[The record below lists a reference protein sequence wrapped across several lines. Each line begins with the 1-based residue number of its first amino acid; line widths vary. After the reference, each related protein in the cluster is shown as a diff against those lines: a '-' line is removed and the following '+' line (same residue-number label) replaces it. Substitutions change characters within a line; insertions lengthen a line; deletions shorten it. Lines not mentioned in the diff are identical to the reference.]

1 MKNSSIFYLAITCAG
16 LLTVSCKNN
25 NNTSKDI
32 DKSSA
37 FVFDSIAMKKIIDE
51 KTNKFTQA
59 HITKDTVFLN
69 HIFTQDAKAYPPN
82 SDIVTGRAAIAA
94 VNSEWVNYG
103 IKEFSEESTSFYG
116 NEDFLIDEGKY
127 YLRYGENDIIDKGKY
142 INIWKKENGDWKICS
157 NIWNTSL
164 PVVATK

>member
-1 MKNSSIFYLAITCAG
+1 MKQVSIYFLAIICAG
-16 LLTVSCKNN
+16 LITGCGNN
-25 NNTSKDI
+25 NNASKDTNKNSGVI
-32 DKSSA
+32 
-37 FVFDSIAMKKIIDE
+37 FDSIEMKKIIDE

-59 HITKDTVFLN
+59 HITKDTAYLN
-69 HIFTQDAKAYPPN
+69 NIFTQDAKAYPPN
-82 SDIVTGRAAIAA
+82 SDIVTGRVAISA

-116 NEDFLIDEGKY
+116 NEDYLIDEGKY

-142 INIWKKENGDWKICS
+142 INIWKKENGDWKIYS

-164 PVVATK
+164 PAAPTK

>member
-1 MKNSSIFYLAITCAG
+1 MKNSSIFYLAITFAG
-16 LLTVSCKNN
+16 LLTISCKNN
-25 NNTSKDI
+25 TNTSEDA

-37 FVFDSIAMKKIIDE
+37 LVFDSIAMKKVIDE

-69 HIFTQDAKAYPPN
+69 HIFTKDGKAYPPN
-82 SDIVTGRAAIAA
+82 SVVVTGRAAISA

-116 NEDFLIDEGKY
+116 NEDYLIDEGKY

-142 INIWKKENGDWKICS
+142 INIWKKENGDWKIYS